1 MTMQNRQKIGMP
13 SGTVCRICIAASDMT
28 VTDYF
33 PRGTNKPSGNASG
46 QDWVEGRD
54 VRDV

>member
-54 VRDV
+54 V